1 MTNENSVIAYKCYNL
16 LRECIDVDNI
26 ENKIFIK
33 NNLNRIKKYRTKL
46 SNDIYSNITLFI
58 NVVIDP
64 ILEDDNYFDFLQINE
79 FGHIN
84 AKGAFEINSMHSF
97 ELMYFLMCE
106 YTIHLKKM
114 LDVFAEKYL
123 FLRID
128 G

>member
-16 LRECIDVDNI
+16 LKECIDVDNI
-26 ENKIFIK
+26 ENEIFIK

-46 SNDIYSNITLFI
+46 SNDMYSNITFFI
-58 NVVIDP
+58 NVVINP
-64 ILEDDNYFDFLQINE
+64 ILEDDTYFDFLRINE

-84 AKGAFEINSMHSF
+84 AKGVFEINSRHSF

-106 YTIHLKKM
+106 YTAHLKKE
-114 LDVFAEKYL
+114 LDAFAEKYL
-123 FLRID
+123 FLKID

>member
-1 MTNENSVIAYKCYNL
+1 MNNENSVIAYKCYNL
-16 LRECIDVDNI
+16 LKECIDVDNI

-46 SNDIYSNITLFI
+46 SNYMYSNITLFI
-58 NVVIDP
+58 NVVINP

-97 ELMYFLMCE
+97 ELMYFDVRI
-106 YTIHLKKM
+106 YNTSKKE
-114 LDVFAEKYL
+114 LDAFAEKYL
-123 FLRID
+123 FLKID

>member
-26 ENKIFIK
+26 ENKIFVK

-64 ILEDDNYFDFLQINE
+64 ILEDDNYFDFLQINV
-79 FGHIN
+79 FFDVRIYN
-84 AKGAFEINSMHSF
+84 TS
-97 ELMYFLMCE
+97 
-106 YTIHLKKM
+106 KKNVRCICRKIFI
-114 LDVFAEKYL
+114 LEN
-123 FLRID
+123 
-128 G
+128 

>member
-16 LRECIDVDNI
+16 LRECIYVDNI
-26 ENKIFIK
+26 ENKIFIM

-64 ILEDDNYFDFLQINE
+64 ILEDDNYFYFLQINE

-84 AKGAFEINSMHSF
+84 AKGVFEINSMHSF

-106 YTIHLKKM
+106 YTIYLKKM